1 MDPLDQ
7 KLLDC
12 FPGKVVR
19 KDLVAP
25 LRNEYHVPSYVVE
38 FLLGRYCSSQD
49 EEVIRAGLAEVQRT
63 LTEHFVRSEKAPEIQ
78 AILRDKGKYTIID
91 KVKAR
96 LDPKKNVYWAD
107 LVQLRVADATIPEEY
122 PQKKYRRLLT
132 AGIWCQVEISY
143 LPENVIGGAIY
154 PFAIQKLKPIQV
166 ATGGLEE
173 IRQARSKFTT
183 GEWIDVLLRSMGFR
197 SDAFNERQKY
207 LILLRLVPFVEDNY
221 NLVEFGPRGTGKSYC
236 YRELSPNAI
245 LISGGETTV
254 PNLFG
259 RNTPKKTEPGLV
271 SQWDV
276 VAFDEVAGLDRI
288 SDPQALQIFKDYM
301 ESGAY
306 SRGKEPITAH
316 ASMVFEGNLDLD
328 VQIALRTS
336 HLFCPF
342 PARVGNDRAFLD
354 RFHSYLPGWE
364 MPRMQ
369 TWMFG
374 DSYGF
379 IVDYLAGVLQELRA
393 ESHATAIDQSFILG
407 TAVDK
412 RDDKAIRR
420 TVSGLIKL
428 VHPDGR
434 YTSEDVEPLLVLA
447 MEGRRRVKEQLKRLG
462 GLEFWNTS
470 FTYGPRETAG
480 LSRKFSSP
488 SGSRSD
494 SSPMRRSLPVGSTAS
509 DAIAGID
516 GRAFSESKSSASREP
531 ANVSSRART
540 AVMSPMRLRIA
551 YDQVK
556 KHLTDLGIKDS
567 LSQWDLRVQVANPM
581 EADEPSLMGMA
592 VYVAIVSALRGQPIE
607 IGTVVSGEMS
617 VQGNLEGIDSVGRG
631 HHDRPRVRGHSH
643 RLTVNMRARR
653 VANVPGELTKN
664 IEIVYYDQPSDLV
677 DRVLTRRVAE
687 PDRQIAW

>member
-7 KLLDC
+7 KLLEV

-38 FLLGRYCSSQD
+38 FLLGRYCSSAD
-49 EEVIRAGLAEVQRT
+49 EEVIRAGLAEVQKT

-78 AILRDKGKYTIID
+78 AVIRDRGRYTIID

-96 LDPKKNVYWAD
+96 LDPRRNVYWAD
-107 LVQLRVADATIPEEY
+107 LVQLRVSDATIPEEY

-132 AGIWCQVEISY
+132 AGIWCQVEIAY
-143 LPENVIGGAIY
+143 LPENVVNNAIY
-154 PFAIQKLKPIQV
+154 PFAIQRLKPIQV

-173 IRQARSKFTT
+173 VRQGRSRFTT
-183 GEWIDVLLRSMGFR
+183 AEWTDVLLRSMGFK
-197 SDAFNERQKY
+197 SDAFTERQK
-207 LILLRLVPFVEDNY
+207 LLLLLRLVPFVEDNY

-259 RNTPKKTEPGLV
+259 RNTPRKTEPGLV

-276 VAFDEVAGLDRI
+276 IAFDEVAGLDRV

-306 SRGKEPITAH
+306 SRGKDPITAH

-328 VQIALRTS
+328 VQVALRTS

-342 PARVGNDRAFLD
+342 PPRVGHDRAFLD

-374 DSYGF
+374 SSYGF
-379 IVDYLAGVLQELRA
+379 IVDYLAGILQELRA
-393 ESHATAIDQSFILG
+393 TSHATAIDSWFALNA
-407 TAVDK
+407 AVDK

-420 TVSGLIKL
+420 TVSGLLKL
-428 VHPDGR
+428 LHPDGQYGR
-434 YTSEDVEPLLVLA
+434 QDVEPLLGLA

-462 GLEFWNTS
+462 GLEFWNTR
-470 FTYGPRETAG
+470 FAYGPRDNGVPEREVSVPERTDERLLATTP
-480 LSRKFSSP
+480 LSPGRLFCV
-488 SGSRSD
+488 GRDRSD
-494 SSPMRRSLPVGSTAS
+494 RRTCLFRVEVEKLPGNGKCQLS
-509 DAIAGID
+509 G
-516 GRAFSESKSSASREP
+516 ASRGDL
-531 ANVSSRART
+531 ADA
-540 AVMSPMRLRIA
+540 LRIA

-556 KHLTDLGIKDS
+556 KNLTDLGIKQS
-567 LSQWDLRVQVANPM
+567 LVQWDLRVQIANPM
-581 EADEPSLMGMA
+581 EAQEPGLLG
-592 VYVAIVSALRGQPIE
+592 VPIYVALVSALRGEPLSA
-607 IGTVVSGEMS
+607 GTVVAGDMS
-617 VQGNLEGIDSVGRG
+617 VQGDAEGIDAIGEILLIARENG
-631 HHDRPRVRGHSH
+631 A
-643 RLTVNMRARR
+643 LTVALPARCEAD
-653 VANVPGELTKN
+653 VAACPPELLQGLTVTYYHQPGEL
-664 IEIVYYDQPSDLV
+664 I
-677 DRVLTRRVAE
+677 DRVLGPR
-687 PDRQIAW
+687 PGQ

>member
-7 KLLDC
+7 KLLEV

-38 FLLGRYCSSQD
+38 FLLGRYCSSAD
-49 EEVIRAGLAEVQRT
+49 EDVIRAGLAEVQKT

-78 AILRDKGKYTIID
+78 AIIRDRGRYTIID
-91 KVKAR
+91 KVKVR
-96 LDPKKNVYWAD
+96 LDSKRNVYWAD
-107 LVQLRVADATIPEEY
+107 LVQLRVSDATIPEEY

-132 AGIWCQVEISY
+132 AGIWCQVEMAY
-143 LPENVIGGAIY
+143 QPENVVTGAIY
-154 PFAIQKLKPIQV
+154 PFAIQRLKPIQV

-173 IRQARSKFTT
+173 IRQGRARFTT
-183 GEWIDVLLRSMGFR
+183 TEWTDVLLRSMGFK
-197 SDAFNERQKY
+197 SDAFSERQK
-207 LILLRLVPFVEDNY
+207 LLLLLRLVPFVEDNF

-276 VAFDEVAGLDRI
+276 IAFDEVAGLDRV

-306 SRGKEPITAH
+306 SRGKDPITAH

-328 VQIALRTS
+328 VQVALRTS

-342 PARVGNDRAFLD
+342 PPRVGHDRAFLD

-374 DSYGF
+374 NSYGF

-393 ESHATAIDQSFILG
+393 TSHATVIDRWFSLNA
-407 TAVDK
+407 AVDK

-420 TVSGLIKL
+420 TVSGLLKL
-428 VHPDGR
+428 LHPDEQFGQR
-434 YTSEDVEPLLVLA
+434 EVEPLLLLA
-447 MEGRRRVKEQLKRLG
+447 MEGRLRVKEQLKRMG
-462 GLEFWNTS
+462 GLEFWNTR
-470 FTYGPRETAG
+470 FGY
-480 LSRKFSSP
+480 
-488 SGSRSD
+488 
-494 SSPMRRSLPVGSTAS
+494 
-509 DAIAGID
+509 
-516 GRAFSESKSSASREP
+516 
-531 ANVSSRART
+531 RARDNGVAEQ
-540 AVMSPMRLRIA
+540 AVAVPERTDERFLAGTVLSPGRLFCVGRDRSNRRTCLFRVEVEKLPGTGRCQLSGPGRGEAADALRIA
-551 YDQVK
+551 YDQMK
-556 KHLTDLGIKDS
+556 KNLTDLGIKDS
-567 LSQWDLRVQVANPM
+567 LVQWDLRVQIANPM
-581 EADEPSLMGMA
+581 EAEEPALLG
-592 VYVAIVSALRGQPIE
+592 VPLFVALVSALRNEQLPAGI
-607 IGTVVSGEMS
+607 VVAGNMS
-617 VQGNLEGIDSVGRG
+617 VQGNAEGIDAVGEILLIARENG
-631 HHDRPRVRGHSH
+631 ALAVALPSLCEGEVSACPPELIEGMKITYYGRPSELIDQV
-643 RLTVNMRARR
+643 LPPNMH
-653 VANVPGELTKN
+653 GEPT
-664 IEIVYYDQPSDLV
+664 
-677 DRVLTRRVAE
+677 A
-687 PDRQIAW
+687 